1 MIRVKNLTYSYQK
14 KGEPIIKD
22 ATFDVAQ
29 GKINVL
35 LGPNGV
41 GKSTLI
47 KCIDRIID
55 FKEGTITINDKNVKE
70 YKRNDLAKLVSYV
83 SQEAKVEYLNVFEC
97 IMLGRIPY
105 IQYFSSEKDEQI
117 VSELIQTFGI
127 EHLATRNFSTLS
139 GGEKQIVM
147 LLRCVAQDAQVILL
161 DEPTA
166 NLDIKNSLMVLNFI
180 KELVEKK
187 RLTILISM
195 HDISLAHAIADRY
208 ILLKNTQVLAQIERD
223 QLNAS
228 LLNET
233 FGVDFVIE
241 NNNVFLKR
249 EGEFNNETK

>member
-1 MIRVKNLTYSYQK
+1 MIQVKNLTYSYQK

-22 ATFDVAQ
+22 ATFDVVQ
-29 GKINVL
+29 GKVNVL

-47 KCIDRIID
+47 KCIDRILD
-55 FKEGTITINDKNVKE
+55 FKQGEITINDKNVKE

-105 IQYFSSEKDEQI
+105 IQYFSKEKDEAI
-117 VSELIQTFGI
+117 VTELIKTFGI
-127 EHLATRNFSTLS
+127 EHLASRSFSTLS

-166 NLDIKNSLMVLNFI
+166 NLDIKNSLMVLKFI

-187 RLTILISM
+187 GLTILISM
-195 HDISLAHAIADRY
+195 HDISLAHMIADRY
-208 ILLKNTQVLAQIERD
+208 ILLKNTQVLAQID
-223 QLNAS
+223 KNQLTTN
-228 LLNET
+228 LLSET
-233 FGVDFVIE
+233 FGVDFLIESENVIL
-241 NNNVFLKR
+241 NM
-249 EGEFNNETK
+249 EGGFQK